1 MKRNDVFIRNLP
13 KEMGLGMKRFF
24 RENMEL
30 LRHGRNFF
38 QFELLYKLIGAA
50 AVTPALLV
58 LFRLSIRAAGLS
70 YLTND
75 NLGIYLHNPLA
86 ALGTAAILFVL
97 AYFILVEMAAM
108 SLYFH
113 LKRFGKSPRPM
124 QLFASSLR
132 CAGRVFRPRNL
143 LMVPFLVL
151 VIPLTN
157 FALVSGYLTTIR
169 IPDFIVQYIAHRR
182 ILFWGC
188 LGFLTIFF
196 FLAVRWIFSI
206 HYFVLERKP
215 FRESCRASSQL
226 IRGRYLPTL
235 GRILFWEAAAHGGLL
250 LLYLLFLGTAF
261 LVSRI
266 FVPGSMGMTAFLEA
280 FHWIN
285 ILLLIV
291 GSCLTIP
298 IAFTAVSS
306 EFYRLKELKRERS
319 PRPRELGIPPR
330 TAHLHRNWGI
340 GVTMLLLVS
349 VMSVSYILPE
359 IEGGRFGTL
368 EALQQPRI
376 TAHRGNSVRAPENTM
391 AAFQAAVDAQADCIE
406 LDVQQLADGTIIIL
420 HDSNFR
426 RTAGVD
432 QNVWEAVWEEV
443 QCYDVGSWF
452 SAEFAGER
460 IPTLEEAVQFADGKA
475 FLNIELKS
483 TGRERNLEEEVIRIV
498 RENHFE
504 SQCVITS
511 QQYSVLRRVKE
522 LAPELQTG
530 YVLSVAYGRFYDM
543 EDVDLFS
550 VRSDFITTAMVR
562 ELHNRGKRIYAWTV
576 NDSDRLEKLNE
587 MRVDDLI
594 TDDPKTARA
603 VVSAE
608 NTGETFLGIFEK
620 LFSESSFSTA
630 AKTFWKAAFGK

>member
-1 MKRNDVFIRNLP
+1 
-13 KEMGLGMKRFF
+13 MKRFF
-24 RENMEL
+24 RENLEL
-30 LRHGRNFF
+30 LQHGRSFF

-50 AVTPALLV
+50 VMTPALLV

-75 NLGIYLHNPLA
+75 NLGIYLRNPLA
-86 ALGTAAILFVL
+86 ALGTATILFVL
-97 AYFILVEMAAM
+97 AYFVLVEMAAM

-132 CAGRVFRPRNL
+132 CAGRIFRPRNL

-151 VIPLTN
+151 IIPLTN

-169 IPDFIVQYIAHRR
+169 VPDFVVQYIIHRR
-182 ILFWGC
+182 VLFLSC
-188 LGFLTIFF
+188 LAFLAVFF
-196 FLAVRWIFSI
+196 FLAARWVFSI

-215 FRESCRASSQL
+215 FRESCRASSRL
-226 IRGRYLPTL
+226 IRGHYLAAL
-235 GRILFWEAAAHGGLL
+235 GRILLWEGAAHGGLL
-250 LLYLLFLGTAF
+250 LLYLIFWGTAF
-261 LVSRI
+261 LISRI
-266 FVPGSMGMTAFLEA
+266 FVPGSMGITVFLEA

-306 EFYRLKELKRERS
+306 EFYRLKEQKQERS
-319 PRPRELGIPPR
+319 PAPRELGLPSR
-330 TAHLHRNWGI
+330 TAHLHRKWGI
-340 GVTMLLLVS
+340 AVTALLLIS
-349 VMSVSYILPE
+349 VMSVNYILPE
-359 IEGGRFGTL
+359 IESGRFGTL

-376 TAHRGNSVRAPENTM
+376 TAHRGNSARAPENTM

-426 RTAGVD
+426 RTAGVNR
-432 QNVWEAVWEEV
+432 NVWDAVWEEV
-443 QCYDVGSWF
+443 QDYDVGSWF
-452 SAEFAGER
+452 SPEFAGEKV
-460 IPTLEEAVQFADGKA
+460 PTLEETVQFADGKA

-483 TGRERNLEEEVIRIV
+483 TGRERNLEEEVVRIV

-511 QQYSVLRRVKE
+511 QQYSVLRKVKE

-550 VRSDFITTAMVR
+550 IRSDFITAAMVR
-562 ELHNRGKRIYAWTV
+562 ELHNRGKLIYAWTV
-576 NDSDRLEKLNE
+576 NDRDRLQKLNE

-594 TDDPKTARA
+594 TDDPKTART

-608 NTGETFLGIFEK
+608 NTGATFLEIFEK

-630 AKTFWKAAFGK
+630 AKTLWKAAFGK